1 MYLVVKE
8 NNKFKLYC
16 PDLFGIESWGAR
28 SQVSLEKKRKYWYIT
43 TWSAGDDYNDD
54 TEESVRLNVVLE
66 ATDLQQV
73 LNYIIK
79 ETNSN
84 QRIIESILVQ
94 AQEIQNERV
103 AFENWAASR
112 KGVTND

>member
-1 MYLVVKE
+1 MYLLAKE
-8 NNKFKLYC
+8 DNKFKLYA

-54 TEESVRLNVVLE
+54 IEESVRLNVVLE
-66 ATDLQQV
+66 AVDLDQV
-73 LNYIIK
+73 VNYIM
-79 ETNSN
+79 
-84 QRIIESILVQ
+84 RVCPAVIESILVQ
-94 AQEIQNERV
+94 AQEIYHERV

>member
-1 MYLVVKE
+1 MYLLAKE
-8 NNKFKLYC
+8 NNNFKLYC

-43 TWSAGDDYNDD
+43 TWSAGDDYTDD

-66 ATDLQQV
+66 ATELAQV
-73 LNYIIK
+73 VNYIMRVCP
-79 ETNSN
+79 SAV
-84 QRIIESILVQ
+84 ESILMQ
-94 AQEIQNERV
+94 AQEIYHERV

-112 KGVTND
+112 TGVKND

>member
-1 MYLVVKE
+1 MYLLAKE
-8 NNKFKLYC
+8 DNKFKLYA
-16 PDLFGIESWGAR
+16 PDLFGIKSWGAR

-66 ATDLQQV
+66 ATDLQQIF
-73 LNYIIK
+73 NYIIK
-79 ETNSN
+79 ETNRNSAA
-84 QRIIESILVQ
+84 IESILVQ
-94 AQEIQNERV
+94 AQEIYHERV

-112 KGVTND
+112 KGIKND

>member
-1 MYLVVKE
+1 MYLLAKE

-28 SQVSLEKKRKYWYIT
+28 QQVSLEKKRKYWYIT

-54 TEESVRLNVVLE
+54 TEESVRLEVVLE
-66 ATDLQQV
+66 AASLEQV
-73 LNYIIK
+73 VNYIM
-79 ETNSN
+79 
-84 QRIIESILVQ
+84 RVCPAAIESILVQ
-94 AQEIQNERV
+94 AQEIYHERV

>member
-1 MYLVVKE
+1 MYLVAKE

-43 TWSAGDDYNDD
+43 TWSAGDDYTDD
-54 TEESVRLNVVLE
+54 IEESVRLNVVLE
-66 ATDLQQV
+66 AVDLEQV
-73 LNYIIK
+73 VNYIM
-79 ETNSN
+79 
-84 QRIIESILVQ
+84 RVCPAAIESILVQ
-94 AQEIQNERV
+94 AQEIYHERV

-112 KGVTND
+112 KGVRND

>member
-1 MYLVVKE
+1 MYLVAKE
-8 NNKFKLYC
+8 NDKFTLYC

-66 ATDLQQV
+66 ATELDQV
-73 LNYIIK
+73 VNYIMGVCPAA
-79 ETNSN
+79 
-84 QRIIESILVQ
+84 IESILVQ
-94 AQEIQNERV
+94 AQEIYHERV
-103 AFENWAASR
+103 AFENWAADR
-112 KGVTND
+112 RNI